1 MEPVE
6 PDIHKIEDSLNNLRG
21 KEYISESTV
30 DFFRDI
36 TRAQYKIKS
45 QLHVND
51 TTFSLTEDEVKE
63 KMQKGNPLIAW
74 NDIPVK
80 EPLLKDLFQEM
91 CEIMKSH
98 ENTEKK
104 VIKRI
109 IDAES
114 SGDLKLDTLTEKL
127 FLHDS
132 GYFLSLSKSLDIS
145 EDVLVFIALSMA
157 KPFVET
163 VAEKLQD
170 KVVDD
175 KWLRNYCPV
184 CGSCAQIS
192 KLDRE
197 DGKRILYCLLCGSR
211 WRYMRLKCS
220 FCGDEQAS
228 GMKFLAEEG
237 SPYRIDLCEKCRRYI
252 KTFNEKSAGSTREII
267 PAVEDLA
274 TMYLDILAEKEGYE
288 RSWFFPPSAGE
299 LKAGGESKALH

>member
-1 MEPVE
+1 ME
-6 PDIHKIEDSLNNLRG
+6 PDINKIEDSLNSLRG
-21 KEYISESTV
+21 KEYISESTI

-45 QLHVND
+45 QLHEND

-63 KMQKGNPLIAW
+63 KLQNGKTLVSW
-74 NDIPVK
+74 DDIPVK
-80 EPLLKDLFQEM
+80 KTLLKDLFQEM

-104 VIKRI
+104 AVQKI
-109 IDAES
+109 INAES
-114 SGDLKLDTLTEKL
+114 GGDLKLDILIEKL

-132 GYFLSLSKSLDIS
+132 VYFLSLSRDLDIG

-163 VAEKLQD
+163 VAEKVRH
-170 KVVDD
+170 KVLDD

-184 CGSCAQIS
+184 CGGCAQIS
-192 KLDRE
+192 KLDKE
-197 DGKRILYCLLCGSR
+197 DGKRKLYCLLCGSE

-228 GMKFLAEEG
+228 GLKFLAEEG